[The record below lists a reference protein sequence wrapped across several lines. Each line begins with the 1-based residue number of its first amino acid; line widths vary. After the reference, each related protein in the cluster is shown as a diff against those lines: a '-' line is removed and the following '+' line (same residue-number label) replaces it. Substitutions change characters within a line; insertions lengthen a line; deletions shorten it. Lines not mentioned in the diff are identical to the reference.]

1 MNIKS
6 EEYKTLKKMLAEN
19 QQMTAGEAGRISKI
33 LKDVTIL
40 KAVAVK
46 AGV

>member
-6 EEYKTLKKMLAEN
+6 EEYKTLIGMLEEN
-19 QQMTAGEAGRISKI
+19 PNMTAGEAGQISKI